1 MALLTDEQINELVN
15 ILLEEHGPVLPDDEL
30 LEQIGLLLEDIS
42 GFETACSRAVDQI
55 TTQVRSKYMKQ
66 ATSTPTNPSS
76 ENPPKNDVAFKKAVA
91 LGKEMMKK
99 GDVTKADVARK
110 MFELIKDEPREVVVQ
125 AFIDGAGLTP
135 KGASTYYYNV
145 KRKFGRG

>member
-1 MALLTDEQINELVN
+1 
-15 ILLEEHGPVLPDDEL
+15 
-30 LEQIGLLLEDIS
+30 
-42 GFETACSRAVDQI
+42 
-55 TTQVRSKYMKQ
+55 MKQ
-66 ATSTPTNPSS
+66 ATNTPANPPS
-76 ENPPKNDVAFKKAVA
+76 ENQPKNDVALKKAVA
-91 LGKEMMKK
+91 LGKEMLKK

>member
-1 MALLTDEQINELVN
+1 
-15 ILLEEHGPVLPDDEL
+15 
-30 LEQIGLLLEDIS
+30 
-42 GFETACSRAVDQI
+42 
-55 TTQVRSKYMKQ
+55 MKQ
-66 ATSTPTNPSS
+66 ATNPSTPST
-76 ENPPKNDVAFKKAVA
+76 ENQPKNDVAFKKAVA
-91 LGKEMMKK
+91 LGKEMLKK

-145 KRKFGRG
+145 KRKMAKG

>member
-1 MALLTDEQINELVN
+1 M
-15 ILLEEHGPVLPDDEL
+15 HGYNLKKFKWQKASNYKGYRPK
-30 LEQIGLLLEDIS
+30 IS
-42 GFETACSRAVDQI
+42 RFRGVKSA
-55 TTQVRSKYMKQ
+55 M
-66 ATSTPTNPSS
+66 NPSS

-91 LGKEMMKK
+91 LGKEMLKK

-125 AFIDGAGLTP
+125 AFIDGAALTP

>member
-1 MALLTDEQINELVN
+1 MALLTDEQITELVN
-15 ILLEEHGPVLPDDEL
+15 ILLDERGPVLTGDEL

-42 GFETACSRAVDQI
+42 GFETAPAQAVDDVVA
-55 TTQVRSKYMKQ
+55 QVRSRYMKQ

-76 ENPPKNDVAFKKAVA
+76 ENPPKNDVAFKKAIA

-99 GDVTKADVARK
+99 GEVTKADIARK
-110 MFELIKDEPREVVVQ
+110 MFELIKDEPRDVVVQ

>member
-1 MALLTDEQINELVN
+1 MALLTDDQINELVN
-15 ILLEEHGPVLPDDEL
+15 ILMEQHGPVLTGDEL

-42 GFETACSRAVDQI
+42 GFETAPPRAVDDVVA
-55 TTQVRSKYMKQ
+55 QVRSRSMKQ
-66 ATSTPTNPSS
+66 ATNTPANLSS

-99 GDVTKADVARK
+99 GDMTKADVARK
-110 MFELIKDEPREVVVQ
+110 MFELIKNEPREVVVQ

-145 KRKFGRG
+145 KRKMNKR

>member
-1 MALLTDEQINELVN
+1 MALLTDDQITELVN
-15 ILLEEHGPVLPDDEL
+15 ILLEKYGPVLTGDEL

-42 GFETACSRAVDQI
+42 GFETAPHRAVDPI
-55 TTQVRSKYMKQ
+55 TTQIRSKYMKQ
-66 ATSTPTNPSS
+66 ATSTPANPSS
-76 ENPPKNDVAFKKAVA
+76 ANPPKNDVAFKKAVA
-91 LGKEMMKK
+91 LGKEMLKK
-99 GDVTKADVARK
+99 GEVTKADVARK

>member
-1 MALLTDEQINELVN
+1 MALLTDEQINALVN
-15 ILLEEHGPVLPDDEL
+15 LLLDEHGPVLSDDEL

-42 GFETACSRAVDQI
+42 GFETAASRAIHQI
-55 TTQVRSKYMKQ
+55 TTQIRSRYMKQ
-66 ATSTPTNPSS
+66 ATSTPTPTT
-76 ENPPKNDVAFKKAVA
+76 ENQPKNDVALKKAVA
-91 LGKEMMKK
+91 LGKEMLKK

-110 MFELIKDEPREVVVQ
+110 MFELIKDEPRDVVVQ